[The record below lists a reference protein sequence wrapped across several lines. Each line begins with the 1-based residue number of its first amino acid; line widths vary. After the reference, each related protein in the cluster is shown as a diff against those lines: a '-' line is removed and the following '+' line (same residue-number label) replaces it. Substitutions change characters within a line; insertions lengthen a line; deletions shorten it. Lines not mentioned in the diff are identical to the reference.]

1 MIALIKK
8 VAGYLASAGDVVAL
22 TGAGVSVES
31 GIPPFRGK
39 GGVWERF
46 DPMEYASIQA
56 FEKDPAKVWRVLL
69 SELKRV
75 VDKAEPNS
83 AHKGL
88 AKLEKIGILKTVI
101 TQNVDGL
108 HQKAGNTDVI
118 EFHGNFAWHRC
129 MKCDNRTDTQSIKLD
144 QIPPKCH
151 CGGIFRPECVFFGE
165 MIPLEAM
172 WRSRQAASNCDIMLV
187 MGTSANVQP
196 AAYMPIIAKK
206 SGAKIIEINTE
217 ATPLTENI
225 SDHILLGKAGEIMNL
240 LITEIENCR
249 QAELIID

>member
-1 MIALIKK
+1 
-8 VAGYLASAGDVVAL
+8 
-22 TGAGVSVES
+22 
-31 GIPPFRGK
+31 
-39 GGVWERF
+39 
-46 DPMEYASIQA
+46 
-56 FEKDPAKVWRVLL
+56 
-69 SELKRV
+69 
-75 VDKAEPNS
+75 
-83 AHKGL
+83 
-88 AKLEKIGILKTVI
+88 
-101 TQNVDGL
+101 
-108 HQKAGNTDVI
+108 
-118 EFHGNFAWHRC
+118 
-129 MKCDNRTDTQSIKLD
+129 
-144 QIPPKCH
+144 
-151 CGGIFRPECVFFGE
+151 
-165 MIPLEAM
+165 M